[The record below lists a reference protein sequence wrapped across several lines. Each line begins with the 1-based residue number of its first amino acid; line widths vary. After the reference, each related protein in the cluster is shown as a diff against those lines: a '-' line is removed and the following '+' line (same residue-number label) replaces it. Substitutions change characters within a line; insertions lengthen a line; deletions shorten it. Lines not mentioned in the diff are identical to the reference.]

1 MDGHSEG
8 REELLQGEDGAAC
21 RVMGAAPQH
30 LEYSSE
36 GGWSLE
42 FKGEE
47 TPRVKWETGPRPV
60 LVPWCLI
67 SVASSVTTGR

>member
-8 REELLQGEDGAAC
+8 REELLQGEDGAAG

-36 GGWSLE
+36 GGWSLRE
-42 FKGEE
+42 KRLPELSGKQAPGLFWSRGALS
-47 TPRVKWETGPRPV
+47 V
-60 LVPWCLI
+60 LQVP
-67 SVASSVTTGR
+67 

>member
-8 REELLQGEDGAAC
+8 REELLQGKDGAAC

-42 FKGEE
+42 FRGEE
-47 TPRVKWETGPRPV
+47 APRVKWEAGLRPV
-60 LVPWCLI
+60 LGPWSLI